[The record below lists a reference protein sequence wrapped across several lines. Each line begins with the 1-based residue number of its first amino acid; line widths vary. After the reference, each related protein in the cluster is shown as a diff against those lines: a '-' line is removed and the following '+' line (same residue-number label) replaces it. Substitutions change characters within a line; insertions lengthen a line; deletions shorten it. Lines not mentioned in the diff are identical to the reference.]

1 MAIIGI
7 EKLYYAKITKDDN
20 TGLTFATPNYLA
32 GVKEI
37 KISPKVS
44 TEKLYAEN
52 KLWEQATTLDDI
64 EVSINI
70 ADLTNAELADLLGH
84 TLATEGGIYA
94 KDSDEAPYIALLYK
108 ANKSNGKA
116 RYGVLY
122 KGKME
127 LPDDSAKGKEG
138 KTDFQTPEMKAT
150 FQPLQNNGMWKY
162 QVDSDDANC
171 PENIN
176 ATFFASVIVPGA
188 DKTVPTVVSSPLDSA
203 TGVAVDSNITFTY
216 SVALDSNTVNSGN
229 VLLMAAD
236 GTVVSST
243 VNVDATSK
251 IVTIDPD
258 SNLSTATSYIAVAT
272 TGVKTVAGISAA
284 TNTIVNFTT
293 A

>member
-1 MAIIGI
+1 MAIIGL

-20 TGLTFATPNYLA
+20 TGLTFDSPTYLA

-84 TLATEGGIYA
+84 TIATEGGIYA

-116 RYGVLY
+116 RYGVIY

-162 QVDSDDANC
+162 QVDSDDASC
-171 PENIN
+171 PVTID
-176 ATFFASVIVPGA
+176 TDFFASVIIPTK
-188 DKTVPTVVSSPLDSA
+188 KTV
-203 TGVAVDSNITFTY
+203 
-216 SVALDSNTVNSGN
+216 
-229 VLLMAAD
+229 
-236 GTVVSST
+236 
-243 VNVDATSK
+243 
-251 IVTIDPD
+251 
-258 SNLSTATSYIAVAT
+258 
-272 TGVKTVAGISAA
+272 
-284 TNTIVNFTT
+284 
-293 A
+293 